1 MNYEEFKTTVKQEFV
16 SYLPEEYQHLKLD
29 IRPVEKVNTVKD
41 GMSFL
46 DMDKENT
53 MSPTI
58 YVEDM
63 YKSYQETGDHRVVFE
78 DVAAVVEKMLKE
90 PLVTPEKLDF
100 QDAKDNIVF
109 QLINTEQNKGL
120 LNSLPHREFH
130 DLSIIYRWV
139 VGHDESGLQSAVI
152 KNDLMEKLGFTEEQ
166 MFKLAVVN
174 YKRLLAPSI
183 RSMDDIMREVFREE
197 GMSDEL
203 VEIMLP
209 SLEGD
214 EMMWLISNNIRLNGA
229 CSMLYDDVLQD
240 VAKKVGSDLYVLPS
254 SVHETIA
261 VSVNMGE
268 PNELARKVNEI
279 NMSQVSLDERLSN
292 QVYHYD
298 KELHKLTMAT
308 NTPLKRLDGLVAGPQ
323 LIYGSDSRAR

>member
-1 MNYEEFKTTVKQEFV
+1 MNYEEFKTIVKQEFM
-16 SYLPEEYQHLKLD
+16 SYLPEEYQHLKMD

-46 DMDKENT
+46 DMNKESN

-63 YKSYQETGDHRVVFE
+63 YKSYLETEDYRKVFE
-78 DVAAVVEKMLKE
+78 DVAAVVEKVLKE
-90 PLVTPEKLDF
+90 PLVTQETLNF
-100 QDAKDNIVF
+100 HAAKDNIVF

-139 VGHDESGLQSAVI
+139 VGRDENGLQSVVI
-152 KNDLMEKLGFTEEQ
+152 KNDLMEKLDLNEEQ

-183 RSMDDIMREVFREE
+183 RSMDDVMLEVLREE
-197 GMSDEL
+197 GMPEEL
-203 VEIMLP
+203 AEIMLP
-209 SLEGD
+209 SRTSD
-214 EMMWLISNNIRLNGA
+214 EMMWVISNNVKINGA

-261 VSVNMGE
+261 ISVNMGE
-268 PNELARKVNEI
+268 PYELAQMVNDI

-308 NTPLKRLDGLVAGPQ
+308 NIPMKRLDGLVAEPQ
-323 LIYGSDSRAR
+323 LIYGSDSRAT

>member
-1 MNYEEFKTTVKQEFV
+1 MNYEEFKAIVKKEFM
-16 SYLPEEYQHLKLD
+16 SYLPEEYQHLKMD
-29 IRPVEKVNTVKD
+29 IRPVERVNTVKD

-46 DMDKENT
+46 DMNKESNV
-53 MSPTI
+53 SPTV

-63 YKSYQETGDHRVVFE
+63 YKNYQETEDYRKVFE
-78 DVAAVVEKMLKE
+78 DVAAVVEKVLKE
-90 PLVTPEKLDF
+90 PLVTQEKLDF
-100 QDAKDNIVF
+100 HAVKDNIVF
-109 QLINTEQNKGL
+109 QLINTEQNQGL
-120 LNSLPHREFH
+120 LNSRPHREFH

-139 VGHDESGLQSAVI
+139 VGRDESGLQSVVI
-152 KNDLMEKLGFTEEQ
+152 KNDLMEKFDLNEEQ

-174 YKRLLAPSI
+174 YKRLLTPSI
-183 RSMDDIMREVFREE
+183 RSMNDVMREVFREE
-197 GMSDEL
+197 GMPEEL
-203 VEIMLP
+203 AEIMLP
-209 SLEGD
+209 SLEAD
-214 EMMWLISNNIRLNGA
+214 EMMWVISNNFKINGA

-261 VSVNMGE
+261 VSVNMGD
-268 PNELARKVNEI
+268 PYDLAQMVNEI

-308 NTPLKRLDGLVAGPQ
+308 NTPMKRLDGLVAESQ

>member
-1 MNYEEFKTTVKQEFV
+1 MNYEEFKTIVKQEFM
-16 SYLPEEYQHLKLD
+16 SYLPEEYQHLKMD

-46 DMDKENT
+46 DMSKESN

-63 YKSYQETGDHRVVFE
+63 YISYQETEDYRKVFE
-78 DVAAVVEKMLKE
+78 DVAAVVEKVLKE
-90 PLVTPEKLDF
+90 PLVTQEKLDF
-100 QDAKDNIVF
+100 HNVKDNIVF

-130 DLSIIYRWV
+130 DLSIIYRWI
-139 VGHDESGLQSAVI
+139 VGCDKNGLQSVVI
-152 KNDLMEKLGFTEEQ
+152 KNDLMEKMGLNEEQ

-174 YKRLLAPSI
+174 YKRLLAPTI
-183 RSMDDIMREVFREE
+183 YTMDDVLRETLREE
-197 GMSDEL
+197 GKPEEL
-203 VEIMLP
+203 AEIML
-209 SLEGD
+209 SGMTAD
-214 EMMWLISNNIRLNGA
+214 EMMWFISNNVRINGA
-229 CSMLYDDVLQD
+229 CSMLYDDVMQEI
-240 VAKKVGSDLYVLPS
+240 AEKVDSDLYILPS

-261 VSVNMGE
+261 VSVNMGD
-268 PNELARKVNEI
+268 PYELAQMVSEV
-279 NMSQVSLDERLSN
+279 NMSQISLDERLSN

-308 NTPLKRLDGLVAGPQ
+308 NAPMKRLDGLVAEPQ
-323 LIYGSDSRAR
+323 LIYGTDSRAR

>member
-1 MNYEEFKTTVKQEFV
+1 MNYEEFKTIVKQEFM
-16 SYLPEEYQHLKLD
+16 SYLPEEYQHLKMD

-46 DMDKENT
+46 DMNKESN

-63 YKSYQETGDHRVVFE
+63 YKSYLETEDYRKVFE
-78 DVAAVVEKMLKE
+78 DVAAVVEKVLKE
-90 PLVTPEKLDF
+90 PLVTQETLNF
-100 QDAKDNIVF
+100 HAAKDNIVF

-139 VGHDESGLQSAVI
+139 VGRDENGLQSVVI
-152 KNDLMEKLGFTEEQ
+152 KNDLMEKLDLNEEQ

-183 RSMDDIMREVFREE
+183 CSLDDIMREAFREE
-197 GMSDEL
+197 GMPEEL
-203 VEIMLP
+203 AEIMLP
-209 SLEGD
+209 SRTSD
-214 EMMWLISNNIRLNGA
+214 EMMWVISNNVKVNGA

-240 VAKKVGSDLYVLPS
+240 VAKIVGSDLYILPS
-254 SVHETIA
+254 SVHETMA
-261 VSVNMGE
+261 VSVNMGN
-268 PNELARKVNEI
+268 PYELAQMVNDI

-308 NTPLKRLDGLVAGPQ
+308 NTPMKRLDGLVAEPQ
-323 LIYGSDSRAR
+323 LIYGTDSRAR

>member
-1 MNYEEFKTTVKQEFV
+1 MNYEEFKTIVKQEFM
-16 SYLPEEYQHLKLD
+16 SYLPEEYQHLKMD

-46 DMDKENT
+46 DMNKESN

-63 YKSYQETGDHRVVFE
+63 YISYQETEDYRKVFE
-78 DVAAVVEKMLKE
+78 DVAAVVGKVLKE
-90 PLVTPEKLDF
+90 PLVTEEKLDF
-100 QDAKDNIVF
+100 HAVKDNIVF

-139 VGHDESGLQSAVI
+139 VGRDESGLQSAVI
-152 KNDLMEKLGFTEEQ
+152 KNDLMEKLDLNEEQ

-183 RSMDDIMREVFREE
+183 RSMDDVMLEVLREE
-197 GMSDEL
+197 GMPEEL
-203 VEIMLP
+203 AEIMLP
-209 SLEGD
+209 SRTSD
-214 EMMWLISNNIRLNGA
+214 EMMWVISNNVKVNGA

-261 VSVNMGE
+261 VSVNMGN
-268 PNELARKVNEI
+268 PYELAQMVNDI

-308 NTPLKRLDGLVAGPQ
+308 NTPMKRLDGLVAEPQ
-323 LIYGSDSRAR
+323 LIYGTDSRAR

>member
-1 MNYEEFKTTVKQEFV
+1 MNYEEFKTIVKQEFM
-16 SYLPEEYQHLKLD
+16 SYLPEEYQHLKMD

-46 DMDKENT
+46 DMSKESNL
-53 MSPTI
+53 SPTI

-63 YKSYQETGDHRVVFE
+63 YISYQETEDYRKVFE
-78 DVAAVVEKMLKE
+78 DVAAVVEKVLKE
-90 PLVTPEKLDF
+90 PLVTQEKLDF
-100 QDAKDNIVF
+100 HNVKDNIVF

-139 VGHDESGLQSAVI
+139 IGSDENGLQSIVI
-152 KNDLMEKLGFTEEQ
+152 KNDLMEKMGLNEEQ

-174 YKRLLAPSI
+174 YKRLLTPTI
-183 RSMDDIMREVFREE
+183 CSMDDLVREAYKEE
-197 GMSDEL
+197 DMPEEL
-203 VEIMLP
+203 AEIMLP
-209 SLEGD
+209 KRTAD
-214 EMMWLISNNIRLNGA
+214 EMMWLISNNIRINGA
-229 CSMLYDDVLQD
+229 CSMLYDDVLQEI
-240 VAKKVGSDLYVLPS
+240 AEKVDSDLYVLPS

-261 VSVNMGE
+261 VSVNMGN
-268 PNELARKVNEI
+268 PYELAQMVNEV
-279 NMSQVSLDERLSN
+279 NMSQVLLDERLSN

-308 NTPLKRLDGLVAGPQ
+308 NIPMKRLDGLVAEPQ
-323 LIYGSDSRAR
+323 LIYGTDSRAR

>member
-1 MNYEEFKTTVKQEFV
+1 MNYEEFKTIVKQEFM
-16 SYLPEEYQHLKLD
+16 SYLPEEYQHLKMD

-46 DMDKENT
+46 DMNKKSNL
-53 MSPTI
+53 SPTV

-63 YKSYQETGDHRVVFE
+63 YKSYQETEDYRKVFE
-78 DVAAVVEKMLKE
+78 DVAAVVGKVLKD
-90 PLVTPEKLDF
+90 PIVTEEKLDF
-100 QDAKDNIVF
+100 RNVKDNIVF

-139 VGHDESGLQSAVI
+139 IGSEENGLQSIVI
-152 KNDLMEKLGFTEEQ
+152 KNDLMKKMGLNEEQ

-174 YKRLLAPSI
+174 YKRLLTPTI
-183 RSMDDIMREVFREE
+183 CSMDDLVREAYKEE
-197 GMSDEL
+197 GMPEEL
-203 VEIMLP
+203 AEIMLP
-209 SLEGD
+209 KRTAD
-214 EMMWLISNNIRLNGA
+214 EMMWLISNNIRINGA
-229 CSMLYDDVLQD
+229 CSMLYDDVLQEI
-240 VAKKVGSDLYVLPS
+240 AEKVDSDLYVLPS

-261 VSVNMGE
+261 VSVNMGN
-268 PNELARKVNEI
+268 PYELAQMVNEV
-279 NMSQVSLDERLSN
+279 NMSQVLLDERLSN

-308 NTPLKRLDGLVAGPQ
+308 NIPMKRLDGLVAEPQ
-323 LIYGSDSRAR
+323 LIYGTDSRAR

>member
-1 MNYEEFKTTVKQEFV
+1 MNYEEFKTIVKQEFM

-29 IRPVEKVNTVKD
+29 IRPVEKVNTVQD
-41 GMSFL
+41 GMTFW
-46 DMDKENT
+46 DMNKECN

-63 YKSYQETGDHRVVFE
+63 YKSYQETGDYREVFE
-78 DVAAVVEKMLKE
+78 DVAAVVEKVLKE
-90 PLVTPEKLDF
+90 PPVTEETLNFHAVKE
-100 QDAKDNIVF
+100 NIVF

-139 VGHDESGLQSAVI
+139 VGRDENGLQSVVI
-152 KNDLMEKLGFTEEQ
+152 KNGLMEEFDLNEEQ
-166 MFKLAVVN
+166 MFKLAVEN
-174 YKRLLAPSI
+174 YKRLLVPSI
-183 RSMDDIMREVFREE
+183 RSMDDVMLEVLREE
-197 GMSDEL
+197 GMPEEL
-203 VEIMLP
+203 AEIMLP
-209 SLEGD
+209 SRTSD
-214 EMMWLISNNIRLNGA
+214 EMMWVISNNVKINGA
-229 CSMLYDDVLQD
+229 CSMLYDDVLQE

-261 VSVNMGE
+261 ISVNMGE
-268 PNELARKVNEI
+268 PYELAQMVNDI

-308 NTPLKRLDGLVAGPQ
+308 NTPMKRLDGLVAEPQ
-323 LIYGSDSRAR
+323 LIYGTDSRAR

>member
-1 MNYEEFKTTVKQEFV
+1 MNYEEFKTILKQEFM
-16 SYLPEEYQHLKLD
+16 SYLPEEYQHLKMD

-46 DMDKENT
+46 DMNKESN
-53 MSPTI
+53 MSPTV

-63 YKSYQETGDHRVVFE
+63 YKSYHETEDYRKVFE
-78 DVAAVVEKMLKE
+78 DVAAVVGKVLKD
-90 PLVTPEKLDF
+90 PIVTEEKLDF
-100 QDAKDNIVF
+100 HNVKDNIVF

-130 DLSIIYRWV
+130 DLSIIYHWV
-139 VGHDESGLQSAVI
+139 VGHDESGLQSIVI
-152 KNDLMEKLGFTEEQ
+152 KNDLMEKFDLNEEQ

-183 RSMDDIMREVFREE
+183 ISMNDVMREVFREE
-197 GMSDEL
+197 GMPEEL
-203 VEIMLP
+203 AEIMLP
-209 SLEGD
+209 SLEAD
-214 EMMWLISNNIRLNGA
+214 EMMWVISNNVKVNGA

-240 VAKKVGSDLYVLPS
+240 VAKIVGSDLYILPS
-254 SVHETIA
+254 SVHETMA
-261 VSVNMGE
+261 VSVNMGN
-268 PNELARKVNEI
+268 PYELAQMVNDI

-308 NTPLKRLDGLVAGPQ
+308 NIPMKRLDGLVAEPQ
-323 LIYGSDSRAR
+323 LIYGTDSRVR

>member
-1 MNYEEFKTTVKQEFV
+1 MNYEEFKTIVKQEFM
-16 SYLPEEYQHLKLD
+16 SYLPEEYQHLKMD

-46 DMDKENT
+46 DMNKESNL
-53 MSPTI
+53 SPTI

-63 YKSYQETGDHRVVFE
+63 YKSYQETEDYRKVFE
-78 DVAAVVEKMLKE
+78 DVAAVVEKVLKE
-90 PLVTPEKLDF
+90 PLVTQETLNF
-100 QDAKDNIVF
+100 HAAKDNIVF

-139 VGHDESGLQSAVI
+139 VGRDENGLQSVVI
-152 KNDLMEKLGFTEEQ
+152 KNDLMEKLDLNEEQ

-183 RSMDDIMREVFREE
+183 CSLDDIMREAFREE
-197 GMSDEL
+197 GMPEEL
-203 VEIMLP
+203 AEIMLP
-209 SLEGD
+209 SRTSD
-214 EMMWLISNNIRLNGA
+214 EMMWVISNNVKVNGA

-240 VAKKVGSDLYVLPS
+240 VAKIVGSDLYILPS
-254 SVHETIA
+254 SVHETMA
-261 VSVNMGE
+261 VSVNMGN
-268 PNELARKVNEI
+268 PYELAQMVNDI

-308 NTPLKRLDGLVAGPQ
+308 NIPMKRLDGLVAEPQ
-323 LIYGSDSRAR
+323 LIYSTDSRAR

>member
-1 MNYEEFKTTVKQEFV
+1 MNYEEFKTIVKQEFM
-16 SYLPEEYQHLKLD
+16 SYLPEEYQHLKMD

-46 DMDKENT
+46 DMNKESNL
-53 MSPTI
+53 SPTI

-63 YKSYQETGDHRVVFE
+63 YKSYQETEDYRKVFE
-78 DVAAVVEKMLKE
+78 DVAAVVEKVLKE
-90 PLVTPEKLDF
+90 PLVTQETLNF
-100 QDAKDNIVF
+100 HAAKDNIVF

-139 VGHDESGLQSAVI
+139 VGRDESGLQSAVI
-152 KNDLMEKLGFTEEQ
+152 KNDLMEKLDLNEEQ

-183 RSMDDIMREVFREE
+183 RSMDDVMLEVLREE
-197 GMSDEL
+197 GMPEEL
-203 VEIMLP
+203 AEIMLP
-209 SLEGD
+209 SRTSD
-214 EMMWLISNNIRLNGA
+214 EMMWVISNNVKVNGA

-261 VSVNMGE
+261 VSVNMGN
-268 PNELARKVNEI
+268 PYELAQMVNDI

-308 NTPLKRLDGLVAGPQ
+308 NTPMKRLDGLVAEPQ
-323 LIYGSDSRAR
+323 LIYGTDSRAR

>member
-1 MNYEEFKTTVKQEFV
+1 MNYEEFKTIVKQEFM
-16 SYLPEEYQHLKLD
+16 SYLPEEYQHLKMD

-46 DMDKENT
+46 DMSKESNL
-53 MSPTI
+53 SPTI

-63 YKSYQETGDHRVVFE
+63 YISYQETEDYRKVFE
-78 DVAAVVEKMLKE
+78 DVAAVVEKVLKE
-90 PLVTPEKLDF
+90 PLVTQEKLDF
-100 QDAKDNIVF
+100 HNVKDNIVF

-139 VGHDESGLQSAVI
+139 IGSDENGLQSIVI
-152 KNDLMEKLGFTEEQ
+152 KNDLMEKMGLNEEQ

-174 YKRLLAPSI
+174 YKRLLTPTI
-183 RSMDDIMREVFREE
+183 CSMDDLVREAYKEE
-197 GMSDEL
+197 DMPEEL
-203 VEIMLP
+203 AEIMLP
-209 SLEGD
+209 KRTAD
-214 EMMWLISNNIRLNGA
+214 EMMWLISNNIRINGA
-229 CSMLYDDVLQD
+229 CSMLYDDVLQEI
-240 VAKKVGSDLYVLPS
+240 AEKVDSDLYVLPS

-261 VSVNMGE
+261 VSVNLGD
-268 PNELARKVNEI
+268 PYELAQMLNEI
-279 NMSQVSLDERLSN
+279 NMGYVSLDERLSN

-308 NTPLKRLDGLVAGPQ
+308 NTPMKRLDGLVAEPQ
-323 LIYGSDSRAR
+323 LIYGTDSRAR